1 MALLGGIVG
10 KILGLVL
17 LIIVLLVAT
26 VVFLYATDYP
36 VAAEVTEKDCQP
48 APPEAPSVTVKTKLG
63 GLTEKVAVTATE
75 CFLIKAGHFVEYHI
89 RSERTIIYDKDP
101 SVGGRC
107 VYDTASTI
115 C

>member
-17 LIIVLLVAT
+17 LVVVLLVAT
-26 VVFLYATDYP
+26 GVFLYATDYP
-36 VAAEVTEKDCQP
+36 VAAEVTEKDC
-48 APPEAPSVTVKTKLG
+48 EAIPNPVVTVKTKLG
-63 GLTEKVAVTATE
+63 GLTEKVLITATE
-75 CFLIKAGHFVEYHI
+75 CFVIQRGHFVEYHI

-101 SVGGRC
+101 ALGGRC
-107 VYDTASTI
+107 VYDTATKI